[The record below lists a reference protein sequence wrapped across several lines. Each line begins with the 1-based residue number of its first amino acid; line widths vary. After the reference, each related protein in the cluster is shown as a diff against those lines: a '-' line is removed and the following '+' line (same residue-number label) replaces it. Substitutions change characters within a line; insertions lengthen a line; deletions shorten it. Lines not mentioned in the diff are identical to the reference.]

1 MPVFWEHM
9 ERHSPPYTKATKS
22 KAYKIGGWYIGILR
36 YYRLEQTAVNQT
48 NAALTPLIRQI
59 SQGALNSMQGTN
71 LFWLIS
77 FAKLSNLNALTHLRG
92 KLSRQWLSH
101 QSHSVVVCSERF
113 PIEKYWMRRKR
124 TNNLEQMNKFDQLR
138 LILSF
143 FQDFSHD
150 GQAPDVFF
158 WADGTIIP
166 YITRYISCF
175 FGDLILLP
183 PGMIC
188 SQKLV

>member
-9 ERHSPPYTKATKS
+9 ERHSLPYTKATKS

-92 KLSRQWLSH
+92 EIIKTVAVTPEPLCCGLLPEIS
-101 QSHSVVVCSERF
+101 
-113 PIEKYWMRRKR
+113 RRKG
-124 TNNLEQMNKFDQLR
+124 TNNLEQINKFDQLR
-138 LILSF
+138 IILSF

>member
-1 MPVFWEHM
+1 MWFLGEKRNTFVGKLSLLGDEW
-9 ERHSPPYTKATKS
+9 SPLRTLSACGQILQKNPGRVRPRQCLYFGNIWNCTPSLPTKATKS

-92 KLSRQWLSH
+92 EIIKTVAVTPEPLCCGLSQWEILDAT
-101 QSHSVVVCSERF
+101 
-113 PIEKYWMRRKR
+113 KR
-124 TNNLEQMNKFDQLR
+124 GE
-138 LILSF
+138 
-143 FQDFSHD
+143 
-150 GQAPDVFF
+150 GQ
-158 WADGTIIP
+158 T
-166 YITRYISCF
+166 T
-175 FGDLILLP
+175 
-183 PGMIC
+183 
-188 SQKLV
+188 